1 MPRRKSPR
9 KTATPV
15 TFAILTLFL
24 LGVIGVIENGS
35 AQSRSAPVEVPF
47 EFVHNQIVVTVKI
60 GGKGPYHM
68 LVDTGSDPSAID
80 LATAKE
86 LGLGLDSRSY
96 AATGAGSDT
105 QTGQMTRL
113 PSIELGTIV
122 ARDLVAGAIDLKK
135 LSERLE
141 RPIQGVLGYTFLR
154 DRIIQIDYAV
164 SKLRFFLESPYAG
177 IQNQPNTVN
186 KIAMP
191 FRYDGGVL
199 IDSVFI
205 NGQKLKATLDTGS
218 SGTFALTPE
227 AAAILGLDD
236 QPQEGAAEKSVG
248 YKGQDEGRSGV
259 VKSVR
264 IGRLSLES
272 APVSFWPTGAG
283 HDKAKFQLDVGNGFF
298 KDYLMTFDFR
308 GKIVVFEEPDD

>member
-24 LGVIGVIENGS
+24 LGVIENGS

-105 QTGQMTRL
+105 QTGQMTTL
-113 PSIELGTIV
+113 PSIELGSIV
-122 ARDLVAGAIDLKK
+122 ARDLVACSRGLTKVSRVI
-135 LSERLE
+135 ER
-141 RPIQGVLGYTFLR
+141 
-154 DRIIQIDYAV
+154 
-164 SKLRFFLESPYAG
+164 
-177 IQNQPNTVN
+177 
-186 KIAMP
+186 AMH
-191 FRYDGGVL
+191 G
-199 IDSVFI
+199 
-205 NGQKLKATLDTGS
+205 
-218 SGTFALTPE
+218 
-227 AAAILGLDD
+227 
-236 QPQEGAAEKSVG
+236 
-248 YKGQDEGRSGV
+248 
-259 VKSVR
+259 
-264 IGRLSLES
+264 
-272 APVSFWPTGAG
+272 
-283 HDKAKFQLDVGNGFF
+283 
-298 KDYLMTFDFR
+298 
-308 GKIVVFEEPDD
+308 

>member
-24 LGVIGVIENGS
+24 LGVIENGS

-96 AATGAGSDT
+96 AATGGGGDI

-113 PSIELGTIV
+113 PSVELGTIV

-283 HDKAKFQLDVGNGFF
+283 HDKAKFQLNVGNGFF

>member
-24 LGVIGVIENGS
+24 LGVIENGS

-113 PSIELGTIV
+113 PSIEIGTIV

-154 DRIIQIDYAV
+154 
-164 SKLRFFLESPYAG
+164 
-177 IQNQPNTVN
+177 
-186 KIAMP
+186 
-191 FRYDGGVL
+191 
-199 IDSVFI
+199 
-205 NGQKLKATLDTGS
+205 
-218 SGTFALTPE
+218 
-227 AAAILGLDD
+227 
-236 QPQEGAAEKSVG
+236 
-248 YKGQDEGRSGV
+248 
-259 VKSVR
+259 
-264 IGRLSLES
+264 
-272 APVSFWPTGAG
+272 
-283 HDKAKFQLDVGNGFF
+283 
-298 KDYLMTFDFR
+298 
-308 GKIVVFEEPDD
+308 